1 MLAGYVDAAY
11 SDNVET
17 ARSTTG
23 WLLKYGG
30 AAVTHVFTEVNLSQS
45 RGQIVKLMVQL
56 MRGDIC
62 VNF

>member
-30 AAVTHVFTEVNLSQS
+30 AAVTHVFTEINLSL
-45 RGQIVKLMVQL
+45 KLFL
-56 MRGDIC
+56 RRSTC
-62 VNF
+62 H